1 MNQKQLIC
9 TYLDLFRMGI
19 MFQMAK
25 NVLKQLL
32 QLYVETLIPF
42 LRKEFRCS
50 WAAFVCLE
58 FEMVHI

>member
-25 NVLKQLL
+25 NVL